1 MFQYSSTAAL
11 FRGLVAAGLIAA
23 AGVAVACEQQPPA
36 AGQQA
41 ADGAAGAWVLSLNQK
56 VSVAARCNAMVEAIN
71 RMVAA
76 GSALR
81 ISILGY
87 DKPEGSRSLSLA
99 YVATVTEEL
108 RGLLQQKIKG
118 GQLRIRTMLGA
129 APEGATVEPD
139 AAGKIEIR
147 VLGPG
152 ETSGS

>member
-1 MFQYSSTAAL
+1 MNTRFSMLAVSL
-11 FRGLVAAGLIAA
+11 RRLVAIGLIAA
-23 AGVAVACEQQPPA
+23 AGIAGACEQQP
-36 AGQQA
+36 
-41 ADGAAGAWVLSLNQK
+41 ADGAAKSWILSLNQK
-56 VSVAARCNAMVEAIN
+56 VSVATRCNAMVDTIN

-108 RGLLQQKIKG
+108 RALLQQKVKG
-118 GQLRIRTMLGA
+118 GQFRIRTMLGS
-129 APEGATVEPD
+129 APEGTTVAPD
-139 AAGKIEIR
+139 ATGAIEIR
-147 VLGPG
+147 VLAPA